1 MADQQGMS
9 NSVFIEGKANFVE
22 TTTTK
27 TGKTV
32 TKFSL
37 GNVDRRGAYT
47 YVKIEMWNADQDTLD
62 LLNSGQVLLVRGS
75 IRVNEWE
82 NKDGDKR
89 KSTFINAFRIEDA
102 NTAQRNRP
110 ANNSGQQTTARQD
123 APVSTPDFGGD
134 NPFGS
139 DDDNPFA

>member
-1 MADQQGMS
+1 MS

-27 TGKTV
+27 SGKTV

-47 YVKIEMWNADQDTLD
+47 YLKVEMWNAADEVLE
-62 LLNSGQVLLVRGS
+62 LLSGDQVLLVRGS

-89 KSTFINAFRIEDA
+89 KSVFVNAFKIEDA
-102 NTAQRNRP
+102 NTAQRSRP
-110 ANNSGQQTTARQD
+110 QASAASSDTTARND
-123 APVSTPDFGGD
+123 KPVEVSDFGGD
-134 NPFGS
+134 NPFSS
-139 DDDNPFA
+139 DDPFAS

>member
-1 MADQQGMS
+1 MS

-62 LLNSGQVLLVRGS
+62 LLNS
-75 IRVNEWE
+75 
-82 NKDGDKR
+82 
-89 KSTFINAFRIEDA
+89 
-102 NTAQRNRP
+102 
-110 ANNSGQQTTARQD
+110 
-123 APVSTPDFGGD
+123 
-134 NPFGS
+134 
-139 DDDNPFA
+139 